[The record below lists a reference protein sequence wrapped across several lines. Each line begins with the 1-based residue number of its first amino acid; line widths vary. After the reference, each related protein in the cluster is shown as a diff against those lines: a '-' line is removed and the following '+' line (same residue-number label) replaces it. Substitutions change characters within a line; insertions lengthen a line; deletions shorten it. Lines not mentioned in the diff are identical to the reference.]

1 MTRYARDPAPPLRSC
16 ARRAWGGAEC
26 VAPGGHYPEQSPA
39 SGQVTLGGAGGRG
52 EGEGRGR
59 EEEREGRREEKGG
72 VGGRGRGRGG
82 IGSRDSAWRR
92 WRRPGGAAGAEAALV
107 SVGGGGGWGTPTPS
121 PRDAESWAGGGGWGR
136 DQAPTPGRGDEGSM
150 GAKESRIG
158 FLSYEEAL
166 RRGEGGGVWASC
178 GGGQRRAAPR
188 VGDRGRGGE
197 VEGVGRQRRKGKE
210 ASDGEYYWG
219 EGSGGSSVWELGP
232 YGRGSSFPRER
243 GIWCW

>member
-1 MTRYARDPAPPLRSC
+1 M
-16 ARRAWGGAEC
+16 G
-26 VAPGGHYPEQSPA
+26 
-39 SGQVTLGGAGGRG
+39 GGR
-52 EGEGRGR
+52 GEGRGR

-82 IGSRDSAWRR
+82 SRSRDSAWRR
-92 WRRPGGAAGAEAALV
+92 WRRPGGAAGAEASLV
-107 SVGGGGGWGTPTPS
+107 SVGGGGGWGTRTPS
-121 PRDAESWAGGGGWGR
+121 PRDAESWAGGGWGR

-178 GGGQRRAAPR
+178 GGGQRRAVPG

-197 VEGVGRQRRKGKE
+197 VEGVGCQRRKGKK

-232 YGRGSSFPRER
+232 YGKGSSFP
-243 GIWCW
+243 